1 MSRDYKWEAK
11 KAMWRGVEVVFT
23 GAEYLWGWFFPDP
36 QIIDGAGAI
45 KKLPAKIKADGKKK
59 VLIVT
64 DKGLMSLNL
73 LDGLF
78 EAMQKEGV
86 EYVVYDE
93 VQPNP
98 SIENVEAALKLY
110 KDNGCEALVAV
121 GGGSPMDC
129 AKGVMARVCRP
140 TSTVKNLGAFVFQV
154 ALPVASLP
162 HLTFDG
168 YFPPKL
174 YAVPTTAGT
183 GSETTIAAVITDMQT
198 HDKFP
203 ITDPLI
209 RASVAV
215 LDPEL
220 TTGLPKKITS
230 TTGLDALTH
239 AVEGYTNIW
248 YNDKKFNEL
257 GKEAVQLIFKWLEV
271 AYNDP
276 TNIEARQNMLL
287 ASYKAGMCF
296 TRGGVGYVHGI
307 GHRLGGLYGIPH
319 GLAMSTILTHVFQDD
334 FLFPYT
340 YEKLAE
346 LADAVGITGQ
356 SKREKAKKF
365 IAEIRAMEDRMDI
378 PYGFDCIRDEDIPLI
393 AERCIK
399 ETNPTYPVPHIFTKE
414 DLEVFIKEH
423 LQIKN

>member
-168 YFPPKL
+168 YLSRPPPAPVPKPPSPRSSPTWR
-174 YAVPTTAGT
+174 PTT
-183 GSETTIAAVITDMQT
+183 SS
-198 HDKFP
+198 
-203 ITDPLI
+203 
-209 RASVAV
+209 RS
-215 LDPEL
+215 
-220 TTGLPKKITS
+220 
-230 TTGLDALTH
+230 
-239 AVEGYTNIW
+239 
-248 YNDKKFNEL
+248 
-257 GKEAVQLIFKWLEV
+257 
-271 AYNDP
+271 P
-276 TNIEARQNMLL
+276 TR
-287 ASYKAGMCF
+287 
-296 TRGGVGYVHGI
+296 
-307 GHRLGGLYGIPH
+307 
-319 GLAMSTILTHVFQDD
+319 
-334 FLFPYT
+334 
-340 YEKLAE
+340 
-346 LADAVGITGQ
+346 
-356 SKREKAKKF
+356 
-365 IAEIRAMEDRMDI
+365 
-378 PYGFDCIRDEDIPLI
+378 
-393 AERCIK
+393 
-399 ETNPTYPVPHIFTKE
+399 
-414 DLEVFIKEH
+414 
-423 LQIKN
+423 